1 MREKEIRRV
10 VFREEVFRRL
20 VSIEG
25 IIIIIKKV
33 IFLGNNQESS
43 IA

>member
-10 VFREEVFRRL
+10 VLREEVFRRL
-20 VSIEG
+20 VSIEE
-25 IIIIIKKV
+25 IKIIKKV

-43 IA
+43 TA